1 VNARIG
7 HWMQNLGALE
17 ARIAALETK
26 VAQTEQAATRIDSM
40 AHCIINLTAQV
51 SALERKLQLVQ
62 EAQEKQ
68 AARVLQVP
76 QTQLKRQ
83 VASSPLLLLCYMLRQ
98 ARLGIQ
104 VV

>member
-1 VNARIG
+1 MNARIG
-7 HWMQNLGALE
+7 HWTQNLGALE

-26 VAQTEQAATRIDSM
+26 VAQMEQAATRVDAM

-51 SALERKLQLVQ
+51 SAFERKLQEVQ
-62 EAQEKQ
+62 EAQEQQ

-76 QTQLKRQ
+76 QTQLIRQ
-83 VASSPLLLLCYMLRQ
+83 DASSPLLLLCCMLRQ